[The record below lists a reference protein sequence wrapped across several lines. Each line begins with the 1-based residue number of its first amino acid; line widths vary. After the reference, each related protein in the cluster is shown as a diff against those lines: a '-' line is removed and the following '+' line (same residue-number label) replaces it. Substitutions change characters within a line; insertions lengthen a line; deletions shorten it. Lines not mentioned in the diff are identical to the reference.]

1 MKNNLSIQFL
11 GASGTV
17 TGSKY
22 LVELSGQK
30 LLIDCGLFQGLK
42 ELRKLNWETLPF
54 DVSTIDAV
62 ILTHGHLDHVGYLP
76 LLVKQG
82 FKGKI
87 HATEPTIE
95 IAKLILL
102 DSAKIQEED
111 AKRANQFGYSK
122 HHPAKPLYTTAEA
135 EAVFPMFQEQAID
148 EWITLSDVFAFR
160 MRYNGHILGATFIE
174 LRAADKLIV
183 FSGDI
188 GRKEDPLLFSPQKP
202 EQADI
207 LLIESTYGGRIH
219 PPNPD
224 IRLAEIINK
233 AAAKN
238 GTIIIPA
245 FAVERAQ
252 LLMFYLWKLKS
263 ENLIPDLPIYLDS
276 PMGQDVLKIFSR
288 HDSWHKLSPSESKEI
303 TKEIKVVSKQ
313 NETIKLA
320 ESHNPKIIIAAS
332 GMATGGRVLT
342 YFEYYLGQKTAT
354 ILMVGFQGEGT
365 RGRALLD
372 GAEEI
377 KMRGKYWTVN
387 ANCVSVE
394 GLSAHADQ
402 SELIDWVNQLA
413 KEPEKLFIVHGEP
426 EGSSA
431 LKTKMKEVYG
441 YESIIPERN
450 ATYTIPVNLD
460 KTGRDN
466 FKPIE

>member
-11 GASGTV
+11 GAAGTV

-22 LVELSGQK
+22 LIELSDQK

-42 ELRKLNWETLPF
+42 ELRKLNWEDLPF
-54 DVSTIDAV
+54 DVSKIDAV

-111 AKRANQFGYSK
+111 AKHANQFGYSK
-122 HHPAKPLYTTAEA
+122 HHPAKPLYNTEEA
-135 EAVFPMFQEQAID
+135 EAVFPLFQMEVID
-148 EWITLSDVFAFR
+148 KWIKLSDVFSFR

-174 LRAADKLIV
+174 LKAADKLIV

-188 GRKEDPLLFSPQKP
+188 GRQEDPLLFAPKKP
-202 EQADI
+202 EEADI
-207 LLIESTYGGRIH
+207 VLIESTYGGRKH
-219 PPNPD
+219 PSNPEV
-224 IRLAEIINK
+224 RLAEVINK
-233 AAAKN
+233 AANKQ
-238 GTIIIPA
+238 GTIIIPV

-263 ENLIPDLPIYLDS
+263 ENLIPDLPIYIDS
-276 PMGQDVLKIFSR
+276 PMGQEVLKIFSR
-288 HDSWHKLSPSESKEI
+288 HDSWHKLSHSESKQI
-303 TKEIKVVSKQ
+303 TKEIKVISKQ

-320 ESHNPKIIIAAS
+320 ESNAPKIILAAS

-342 YFEYYLGQKTAT
+342 YFEYYLGQKSAT

-365 RGRALLD
+365 RGRALLE
-372 GAEEI
+372 GAQEI

-387 ANCVSVE
+387 ADCVLVE

-402 SELIDWVNQLA
+402 TELVDWLSQLT
-413 KEPEKLFIVHGEP
+413 KKPEKIFIVHGEP
-426 EGSSA
+426 EGSIA
-431 LKTKMKEVYG
+431 LKAKLMEVYG
-441 YESIIPERN
+441 YTSIIPERN
-450 ATYTIPVNLD
+450 AAYAIPVNPEVSS
-460 KTGRDN
+460 N
-466 FKPIE
+466 Q